1 MTPMQQLNQFWY
13 KIAVSRVQTRFK
25 VKGPRYFMRK
35 DQTKKKSSITAY
47 NSKSNSA
54 RNFELSAG
62 HFSSYLTIQIKDSI
76 YAYKN
81 KEGMEL
87 L

>member
-1 MTPMQQLNQFWY
+1 
-13 KIAVSRVQTRFK
+13 
-25 VKGPRYFMRK
+25 MRK